1 MLICLLP
8 AKPLAAYAQTTPQPD
23 RIVINY
29 VTLTP
34 PEDQQAGQPTL
45 EVFFTVMDEQGQPI
59 SQPDIDTARFLLDGQ
74 ADETAIVSDPES
86 PIYIAMLIDASGS
99 MRGNMDAVRQAA
111 RNAIREAPAGTPFA
125 VFQFS
130 EDRTLMRTSEE
141 AVFSTDARQVETAI
155 RGINAVPNGPTCLY
169 DAVYDTVRD
178 LKREVPE
185 QYARR
190 ALIAFTDG
198 VDELGENQGRCSQR
212 EPPEVVQEAR
222 STDDRGESP
231 VPIYTIGLC
240 NDTERDPCTNTE
252 TITFQGETFDVN
264 PLAFLADS
272 TNGLLVT
279 GNLSDVTSSFDQIM
293 DGLNSQWLAKAN
305 VFASRGRNQA
315 VLEVTFRDGLVLQ
328 SGAFDF
334 IAEAEYTPLPM
345 VTIVRT
351 QYVEDQYAL
360 ELDFINPTAIGDIT
374 VGIFDEEEGT
384 ELSEQTFSASDIR
397 ANLADQQPFGINT
410 SNFQL
415 GREYCFRVRATDT
428 QGQPLRNPGGLDA
441 MDNNLDVECVV
452 YDPQI
457 DFTIDQISQNM
468 QQQILLINLVV
479 NDESTEQILYDVSII
494 DAETN
499 QTVDADMPPQVLH
512 GEQIEFPIPQAIRQA
527 DEHKPYNVR
536 VTLRKEG
543 EPQGTRRDY
552 SVNIGPPGFFQRI
565 FMVVSNPFVLGFLFL
580 AFAGVMGWIIY
591 PKLRGN
597 KKKQPPRPQIYNDK
611 TIMPGRM
618 EGFSLPRMELA
629 VRVVQTPDA
638 SQKQQKLFKAGDV
651 PFVIGRGST
660 ADLRITGDKEISRE
674 HARITMQGNKITI
687 TDLNSSNGT
696 FIDDKSLT
704 PNEAV
709 SLFNKTFIRLGKQTY
724 VEIELVMPQH

>member
-1 MLICLLP
+1 MFLVQ
-8 AKPLAAYAQTTPQPD
+8 PLAAYAQTPPQPD

-45 EVFFTVMDEQGQPI
+45 EVFFTVMDDQGQPI

-99 MRGNMDAVRQAA
+99 MRSNMEAVRQAA

-125 VFQFS
+125 VFKFS
-130 EDRTLMRTSEE
+130 KDRTLMRTSEE
-141 AVFSTDARQVETAI
+141 TVFSADAIEVENAI
-155 RGINAVPNGPTCLY
+155 RAINAVPDGPTCLY

-222 STDDRGESP
+222 STEDRGESP

-240 NDTERDPCTNTE
+240 NDTTRNPCTYTE
-252 TITFQGETFDVN
+252 SITFQGETFDVN

-272 TNGLLVT
+272 TNGILAT
-279 GNLSDVTSSFDQIM
+279 GELSDVTSSFDQIM
-293 DGLNSQWLAKAN
+293 DGLNSQWLARAN
-305 VFASRGRNQA
+305 VFASRGRNEA

-345 VTIVRT
+345 VTIVRA

-360 ELDFINPTAIGDIT
+360 ELDLTNPTAIGEIT

-384 ELSEQTFSASDIR
+384 ELSEQTFSAADIR
-397 ANLADQQPFGINT
+397 ANLADQQPFGIDT

-428 QGQPLRNPGGLDA
+428 QGQPLRNPGGLNA
-441 MDNNLDVECVV
+441 MDNNLDQQCVM

-457 DFTIDQISQNM
+457 DFSIDEVSQNM
-468 QQQILLINLVV
+468 QQQVLRISLVV
-479 NDESTEQILYDVSII
+479 NDESAEQILYDVSII

-543 EPQGTRRDY
+543 EAQGTRKDY

-565 FMVVSNPFVLGFLFL
+565 FMVFGNPFMLGFLFL
-580 AFAGVMGWIIY
+580 VFAGITGWIVY

-618 EGFSLPRMELA
+618 EGFSPPRMELA
-629 VRVVQTPDA
+629 VRIVQTPDA
-638 SQKQQKLFKAGDV
+638 SQKQQKLLKAADV

-660 ADLRITGDKEISRE
+660 ADLRVTGDKEISRE
-674 HARITMQGNKITI
+674 HVQLMIQGNTVTI

-696 FIDDKSLT
+696 FIGDKRLVD
-704 PNEAV
+704 NEAV
-709 SLFNKTFIRLGKQTY
+709 SLVNKTVVYLGTQTCL
-724 VEIELVMPQH
+724 EIEPVIPQH